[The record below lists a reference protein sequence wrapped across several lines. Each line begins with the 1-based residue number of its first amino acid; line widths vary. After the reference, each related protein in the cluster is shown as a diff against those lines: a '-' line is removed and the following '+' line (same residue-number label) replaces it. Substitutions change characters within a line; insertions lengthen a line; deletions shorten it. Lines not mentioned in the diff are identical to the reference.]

1 MFLTKSISSSN
12 LKNPLNRAFPFPG
25 FFNRTLFQSSRVTQN
40 RSSKVRDKIK
50 IGKNGSSEEENAENQ
65 LLEEFAVPS
74 NLENF
79 LKNSHGRKGKR
90 DKIQEKKVERLR
102 NIHLRSKLPHV
113 QKPSISEKIS
123 LRQKRIAELAKNALE
138 NTMNNFR
145 GVTPVYYGPSL
156 RNVGSEPI
164 PESSRK
170 LLQKARVLIE
180 NVEVAPDLRTTLVSW
195 STYDIQL
202 KDSVRKELQ
211 KKEIIRAIRAQTTE
225 QINHIRYA
233 LNYKFVNSDDN
244 RNDISIDVQGTG
256 RGTHRKNAAEVREER
271 KHRRIQET
279 IRVLDELENAMLSKG
294 VEEVKMKSAAK
305 SKREVVEEDEE
316 EEEEDD
322 DDDEHFPDEE
332 EDEDDH
338 FLDEDEEDEHFPD
351 EEEDENEHFPDEEED
366 ENDHFPD
373 EEEEEE
379 EKPVKKPT
387 KKKASNRKQESVEA
401 SNATIY

>member
-1 MFLTKSISSSN
+1 
-12 LKNPLNRAFPFPG
+12 
-25 FFNRTLFQSSRVTQN
+25 
-40 RSSKVRDKIK
+40 
-50 IGKNGSSEEENAENQ
+50 
-65 LLEEFAVPS
+65 
-74 NLENF
+74 
-79 LKNSHGRKGKR
+79 
-90 DKIQEKKVERLR
+90 
-102 NIHLRSKLPHV
+102 
-113 QKPSISEKIS
+113 
-123 LRQKRIAELAKNALE
+123 
-138 NTMNNFR
+138 MNNFR

-233 LNYKFVNSDDN
+233 LNFKFVNSDDN

-316 EEEEDD
+316 EEDDDDD